1 LRRRLSNHRVV
12 NNLDW
17 YKEISAIDLIG
28 RIGRH
33 FRLGQ
38 MLGRHSVASR
48 LEADAPISYTE
59 FSYQVF
65 QGYDWL
71 HLYKKYGCSIQ
82 IGGHDQ
88 MGNIVSG
95 HDLISRSQNKQVFGK
110 SAL

>member
-1 LRRRLSNHRVV
+1 M
-12 NNLDW
+12 DW
-17 YKEISAIDLIG
+17 YKDMTAVQLIG
-28 RIGRH
+28 TIGRH

-38 MLGRHSVASR
+38 MLGRQSVASR
-48 LEADAPISYTE
+48 LEVDAPISYTE

-71 HLYKKYGCSIQ
+71 HLHKKYGCNLQ

-95 HDLISRSQNKQVFGK
+95 HDIISRTVDKQVYGEKYIYIFQSFGFCI
-110 SAL
+110 